1 MNHRT
6 RCEVLVLRS
15 SKLYAFFMRV
25 LRTLG
30 LLLIACGLFVQSA
43 AHASALPQAVDAGKP
58 ACAEME
64 MMAGAASMDDHDPG
78 R

>member
-30 LLLIACGLFVQSA
+30 LLLIACGLFVQKGRINA
-43 AHASALPQAVDAGKP
+43 ELAFLYLRIKLAHLQLKIVVI
-58 ACAEME
+58 
-64 MMAGAASMDDHDPG
+64 G
-78 R
+78 RLS